1 MNTIPNFGA
10 YGYVPQTQNNSTP
23 IWLLLVLGVIAF
35 FAIRWYVLSN
45 PIKAVGNQQSAENAY
60 QALINKA
67 LHAEKV

>member
-1 MNTIPNFGA
+1 
-10 YGYVPQTQNNSTP
+10 
-23 IWLLLVLGVIAF
+23 LLVLGVIAF

-60 QALINKA
+60 KALTNKA